1 MSKDVFKDL
10 GFDEKTSAEMKLR
23 TTLMDAVLKIIE
35 RHKYTQTELMALF
48 DQKQPHVSSLM
59 RGKIAQFSSEK
70 LFQFLTALDANV
82 QVKVSIPRR
91 KVSVA

>member
-23 TTLMDAVLKIIE
+23 VTLMNAILKIIE
-35 RHKYTQTELMALF
+35 RHKYTQAELTALLQ
-48 DQKQPHVSSLM
+48 QKQPHVSSLM

-70 LFQFLTALDANV
+70 LFPFLTALDANV
-82 QVKVSIPRR
+82 EVKVIMPRR
-91 KVSVA
+91 KIPA